1 MTLRDFVK
9 NSLFYCSE
17 IMLDAATPGQV
28 AKERL
33 VRNAKLHKEACEC
46 LCESMHWSADVLMKE
61 MWKEHRGSQS
71 QAKAQEQGKKTVAGH
86 PLKPAGVRLTAQ
98 PRRTVKAP

>member
-33 VRNAKLHKEACEC
+33 VRNAGLLKESSECLAASCNESVEQLWKEIWSHEPEAYRRHKERERK
-46 LCESMHWSADVLMKE
+46 DGKG
-61 MWKEHRGSQS
+61 R
-71 QAKAQEQGKKTVAGH
+71 KA
-86 PLKPAGVRLTAQ
+86 R
-98 PRRTVKAP
+98 

>member
-1 MTLRDFVK
+1 MPPHQLSLDSFKTC
-9 NSLFYCSE
+9 LFYCSE
-17 IMLDAATPGQV
+17 IMMGAATPGQV

-61 MWKEHRGSQS
+61 MWKEHRGSLS
-71 QAKAQEQGKKTVAGH
+71 QAKAQEQAKGRAKLRAR
-86 PLKPAGVRLTAQ
+86 A
-98 PRRTVKAP
+98 